1 VGGDGETLEALK
13 GFFGS
18 VLPSLGKRDRRQ
30 VVGGLAV
37 ALGRGGQARVVEAS
51 VYKAVQESRGLVDDV
66 AEPGRQCRL
75 FQLVVFVSLN
85 EDYSIHYISMVKS
98 CDLKVNSKN
107 KVIYDGKI
115 SPLFATKDKFDKHR

>member
-1 VGGDGETLEALK
+1 MDSQTLGSTRELVAGCRVGGDGETLEALK

-51 VYKAVQESRGLVDDV
+51 V
-66 AEPGRQCRL
+66 
-75 FQLVVFVSLN
+75 
-85 EDYSIHYISMVKS
+85 
-98 CDLKVNSKN
+98 
-107 KVIYDGKI
+107 
-115 SPLFATKDKFDKHR
+115 